1 MCNFN
6 RQLRGSNYFD
16 RHKGVVHPQHRQ
28 GESGPLL
35 MKKGEERNLTTNIEG
50 SKGSELNSPSSII
63 WGKKKREGRD
73 KHPNSNSFEGEVED
87 QPR

>member
-1 MCNFN
+1 
-6 RQLRGSNYFD
+6 
-16 RHKGVVHPQHRQ
+16 
-28 GESGPLL
+28 

-73 KHPNSNSFEGEVED
+73 KDPNSNSFEGEVED